1 MVKAVAITVIACFVV
16 LAFTSACFAG
26 SGELGPVNK
35 LGKGINNLLTGW
47 LELPRQI
54 TITTKED
61 GIKQGLTYGF
71 INGLAYTIVRTVAGA
86 IDAALFIVPPFDKPL
101 MEPFIDF

>member
-1 MVKAVAITVIACFVV
+1 MVKVVAITVVACFVV

-26 SGELGPVNK
+26 SGEPGPVNK

-54 TITTKED
+54 TISSKEE
-61 GIKQGLTYGF
+61 GVKGLPYGF
-71 INGLAYTIVRTVAGA
+71 INGLANMIVRTVAGA
-86 IDAALFIVPPFDKPL
+86 IDTALFIVPPFDKPL
-101 MEPFIDF
+101 MEPFLEF

>member
-1 MVKAVAITVIACFVV
+1 MVKAVAITVIACFAV
-16 LAFTSACFAG
+16 LAFTSVCFAG
-26 SGELGPVNK
+26 SGEPGPVNK

-54 TITTKED
+54 NIVTKED

-71 INGLAYTIVRTVAGA
+71 ISGLAHMIFRTVAGA

-101 MEPFIDF
+101 VEPFLEF